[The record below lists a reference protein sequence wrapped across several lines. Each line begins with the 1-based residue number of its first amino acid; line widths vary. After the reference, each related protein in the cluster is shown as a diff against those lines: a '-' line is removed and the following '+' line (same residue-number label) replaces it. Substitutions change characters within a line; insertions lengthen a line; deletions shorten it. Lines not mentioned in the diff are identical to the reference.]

1 MQLKKVQVTKRQL
14 KDIKLIG
21 YDIDAWWGPR
31 REAPKSIATRF
42 LNLVDRLTAIDPV
55 FDNWIYSLDEAPV
68 MLDTLRDEM
77 EAVVERHVSRADDG
91 APVPIN
97 GYSAAVVN
105 SLRFEP
111 RRVSIYVRAG
121 AWYLAPYLTNYIDI
135 GTSRKAAADPALVT
149 YPIFRAALLAL
160 AETFE
165 TTWCAAYPRD
175 IMIHWKTGSFRL
187 GWMSYVSPR
196 FAPLVTPPA
205 TAIVEYRPNGALFMA
220 ATDETFV
227 TTNPQHMAVAQD
239 IEASLAPLNALP
251 WPPDAEPA

>member
-1 MQLKKVQVTKRQL
+1 MSLKKVQVTERQL
-14 KDIKLIG
+14 KDIESIG

-31 REAPKSIATRF
+31 REAPKSIAERF

-55 FDNWIYSLDEAPV
+55 FGNWIYSLDEAPV
-68 MLDTLRDEM
+68 RLDTLRDEM
-77 EAVVERHVSRADDG
+77 EAAVERHVSRADNG
-91 APVPIN
+91 NPVPVN
-97 GYSAAVVN
+97 GYSVAVVN
-105 SLRFEP
+105 SLRSESQ
-111 RRVSIYVRAG
+111 RIRVHVRAG
-121 AWYLAPYLTNYIDI
+121 SSYLAPYLTNYVDI
-135 GTSRKAAADPALVT
+135 GTSSKVAADPALVT
-149 YPIFRAALLAL
+149 YPIFRTALLAL

-175 IMIHWKTGSFRL
+175 IMIHWKTGFFRL

-227 TTNPQHMAVAQD
+227 TSNPQHMAVARD
-239 IEASLAPLNALP
+239 IKASLAPLNALP
-251 WPPDAEPA
+251 HPPDAEPE